1 MIHNTTEERG
11 ETTMALNEILS
22 LGSAILFALALWSGR
37 LYMEGNIVFYFQIVA
52 YLLLALSSW
61 LIAWYS
67 TAFVLTMC
75 AVTLFLKTKYKYSSS
90 LMLIF
95 SAVTLVG
102 GLLLNNHGWIGVLPV
117 VAAVGV
123 VMCHVYRYREH
134 MPLGLFPKDL
144 WEDVIKYSWVVLSKV
159 DNANRMPGHV
169 LDLFLENIV
178 GVVLWGL
185 YAREIGDD
193 YQLYL
198 RGIMLVVNAFDFIKR
213 MVPFCA
219 GLARYLLPTPKRS
232 RRRGMA
238 VPKKK
243 LNWII

>member
-1 MIHNTTEERG
+1 
-11 ETTMALNEILS
+11 MAFNEILS

-37 LYMEGNIVFYFQIVA
+37 LYLEGNILFFFQIAA
-52 YLLLALSSW
+52 YLLLAASSW

-75 AVTLFLKTKYKYSSS
+75 AVTLFLKIKYRYSPT
-90 LMLIF
+90 LMLLF
-95 SAVTLVG
+95 SVATLAG

-123 VMCHVYRYREH
+123 VARHVYRYREH

-144 WEDVIKYSWVVLSKV
+144 WEFVREHTWVTLSKV
-159 DNANRMPGHV
+159 DNANRMSGHV
-169 LDLFLENIV
+169 LDVFMENIV

-185 YAREIGDD
+185 YARAIGDN
-193 YQLYL
+193 YQLYM
-198 RGIMLVVNAFDFIKR
+198 RGIMLAVNVLDFVR
-213 MVPFCA
+213 RLVPFIIRLVRC
-219 GLARYLLPTPKRS
+219 LLPTPKRN

-238 VPKKK
+238 VPRRKMS
-243 LNWII
+243 WII